1 MSVYEHVHTCVCP
14 QSLEPLEL
22 ELQVVMSHLAWVLE
36 SYLVLLRELQ
46 VFLTTEPSL
55 QHPRIVFLIPQDLC
69 SCGLTPMS
77 TFCPNMNL
85 LHHPSPQHGAMHEVI
100 CPVS

>member
-1 MSVYEHVHTCVCP
+1 MHIFKIMHMSVYEHVHTCVCP

-22 ELQVVMSHLAWVLE
+22 E
-36 SYLVLLRELQ
+36 
-46 VFLTTEPSL
+46 VFLTTKPSL
-55 QHPRIVFLIPQDLC
+55 QHPRVVFLIPQDLC

-85 LHHPSPQHGAMHEVI
+85 LHHPSPQHGAMHEVT